1 MRPLVEEGEAEAE
14 AGRMGEGYAL
24 PGAGEEEEEAEEV
37 EGKEGA
43 GWRVS
48 AG

>member
-24 PGAGEEEEEAEEV
+24 PGTGEEEEAEEE
-37 EGKEGA
+37 EGKEEA